1 MLFNFGACCYDK
13 LLKAL
18 FEKKNMLLK
27 TAKIDSHSFIE
38 LLNDVLCTLYI
49 NTWFYKGF
57 LKANT
62 L

>member
-1 MLFNFGACCYDK
+1 MINFLK
-13 LLKAL
+13 LYLK
-18 FEKKNMLLK
+18 KKMLLK